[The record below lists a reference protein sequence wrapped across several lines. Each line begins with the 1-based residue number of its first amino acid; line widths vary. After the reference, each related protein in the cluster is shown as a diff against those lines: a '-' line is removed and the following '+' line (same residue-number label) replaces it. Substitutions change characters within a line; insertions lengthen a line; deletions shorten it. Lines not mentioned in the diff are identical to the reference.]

1 MNNTSL
7 TEQVKKLID
16 AAGREFFST
25 YSENPV
31 NFYSRN
37 ICGNW
42 HIMPDVTS
50 EISLISAFSFIKTI
64 PDVAGKL
71 ATLYAYD
78 KLVSAAESC
87 GILWLTARGREQIRK
102 IRHELSAR
110 SDLFYVGVEAPEGF
124 LNFQEMQL
132 KDIAMF
138 GDNQVYH
145 DKFKRGNKRFD
156 VFIYERD
163 EIFTIVF
170 RRSYS
175 KKNAEGKKQT
185 FVNHQAFVTVA
196 AAQLRDADLTV
207 QGFGFMA
214 DRLTQSEWF
223 SRQTAR

>member
-1 MNNTSL
+1 M
-7 TEQVKKLID
+7 
-16 AAGREFFST
+16 
-25 YSENPV
+25 
-31 NFYSRN
+31 
-37 ICGNW
+37 
-42 HIMPDVTS
+42 
-50 EISLISAFSFIKTI
+50 
-64 PDVAGKL
+64 
-71 ATLYAYD
+71 
-78 KLVSAAESC
+78 
-87 GILWLTARGREQIRK
+87 
-102 IRHELSAR
+102 
-110 SDLFYVGVEAPEGF
+110 
-124 LNFQEMQL
+124 NFQEMQL